1 MATTDNTYY
10 SEFEGRSTGPSTL
23 GENRFISLEDIVN
36 NYMVLYADE
45 SNHGGTAKRMKVE
58 AFAQRAIQEYS
69 YDTFRVQ
76 TWEYEVIDRATFPM
90 PQDFVELVG
99 INYVDDYGV
108 ERSLRPR
115 SRSSNPMSP
124 LQFNNTPVWDEG
136 STYAQGDYIKY
147 LPEGEMDQDR
157 NYVVYR
163 AIQDVVLKINS
174 YGFTLAQWTANVPL
188 NGAVELVA
196 GSYIQGDLVYFTTEA
211 TETTPQSTSNFIV
224 TQSFDLA
231 STPADMSEAQA
242 IPEIER
248 TSSVNFVGVTNP
260 IPSMDSDWLEV
271 QSGLTGYVYGSDGN
285 IIFFEDSS
293 YTKTQYDENN
303 RTQNLLGGTLE
314 DGTQRTY
321 GYGYYGKRYYAEA
334 SELNANPTYYVNDR
348 NGVID
353 LDPVLIGEVIN
364 LTYISDGLSGA
375 MSEIKVHKFAEQAV
389 YEFIYFEMIA
399 HSSKVP
405 ANEKERAKRRMVA
418 KNRQAKLRLMELSPR
433 DLIQVLRNQS
443 TWIKT

>member
-99 INYVDDYGV
+99 INYVDEYGV

-115 SRSSNPMSP
+115 SRSSNPRSP
-124 LQFNNTPVWDEG
+124 FQYDNTVVWSETANYVEGDPVRYTPDGETVPRIYYALIGQEQVPEDMPELRNRNRQPDTATTYWQEG
-136 STYAQGDYIKY
+136 SYGETGYIY
-147 LPEGEMDQDR
+147 DE
-157 NYVVYR
+157 
-163 AIQDVVLKINS
+163 
-174 YGFTLAQWTANVPL
+174 
-188 NGAVELVA
+188 A
-196 GSYIQGDLVYFTTEA
+196 GS
-211 TETTPQSTSNFIV
+211 
-224 TQSFDLA
+224 
-231 STPADMSEAQA
+231 
-242 IPEIER
+242 
-248 TSSVNFVGVTNP
+248 
-260 IPSMDSDWLEV
+260 
-271 QSGLTGYVYGSDGN
+271 
-285 IIFFEDSS
+285 IIFAEDTS
-293 YTKTQYDENN
+293 YTKTQYDEQN
-303 RTQNLLGGTLE
+303 RTQNLLGGNLE
-314 DGTQRTY
+314 DGTQRSY
-321 GYGYYGKRYYAEA
+321 GYGYYGKRFYADA

-364 LTYISDGLSGA
+364 LTYISDGLSA
-375 MSEIKVHKFAEQAV
+375 DLNEVKVHKFAEQAV
-389 YEFIYFEMIA
+389 YEFIYYEMIS
-399 HSSKVP
+399 HSSRVP

-418 KNRQAKLRLMELSPR
+418 KNRQAKLRLMDLSPR